1 MTQQKPITELDAPY
15 SAADAEPVPWSVAR
29 DKLEGAGVY
38 WLSTVRSDG
47 RPHVTPV
54 AAVFMDESLFFATGP
69 HEQKARNLERNTHCI
84 LTTGCNRFEEGLDI
98 IVEGEAKRT
107 TERAT
112 LERLA
117 AGFATKYDDVFGFRS
132 GDGEFTHTEGS
143 ADVFEVAPVKAFA
156 YDRSEPGGATRYRF

>member
-1 MTQQKPITELDAPY
+1 MTVQKPLTELDAPY
-15 SAADAEPVPWSVAR
+15 SAADAEPVQWSVASVR
-29 DKLEGAGVY
+29 LEAAGVY

-54 AAVFMDESLFFATGP
+54 AAVFMDGSLFFATGP
-69 HEQKARNLERNTHCI
+69 HEQKARNLERNANCI

-98 IVEGEAKRT
+98 VVEGEAKRAT
-107 TERAT
+107 KKTT

-117 AGFATKYDDVFGFRS
+117 AEFATKYDDVFGFRV
-132 GDGEFTHTEGS
+132 GDGDFTHTVGS
-143 ADVFEVAPVKAFA
+143 ADVFEVAPVKVFA